1 MKHVARGRSQ
11 PGGDHQTQS
20 DPGTTDHHHLYYF
33 RYFLTEQIL
42 FPGDC
47 RRAADEAVRIHP
59 EVSEGVQQLR

>member
-1 MKHVARGRSQ
+1 M

-20 DPGTTDHHHLYYF
+20 DTGATENHQYYF

-47 RRAADEAVRIHP
+47 WRPADEAVRIHP
-59 EVSEGVQQLR
+59 EVGEGVQQLR